1 MDMKYFFMMNTNEGV
16 ARGQSFFKAVG
27 MVLMGLSVGLGGGMV
42 QGQGAYIEEFNGV
55 AGSVPT
61 GWTVAANGTFGE
73 QAEVELTGNGTLKM
87 TRMTTSTAG
96 ANTAA
101 FWEGDFGNIED
112 GVIADGIVTTQ
123 FLLGTNDQRGVI
135 ARSVFNSSA
144 NPQGYWS
151 YVTGTKLVLAKDPV
165 NHNQTI
171 LEEVDFGTSVTGKV
185 ELVFQFVGNN
195 LDVKLYSLE
204 SSGDPFATISF
215 VDSSY
220 NTGLTGLRSRI
231 QGQRSTEYDYFSVTA
246 IPEPSIT
253 MLPLISG
260 VLALL
265 IKRK

>member
-1 MDMKYFFMMNTNEGV
+1 MNANGGV
-16 ARGQSFFKAVG
+16 ASGQSFFKVAR

-42 QGQGAYIEEFNGV
+42 QGEGTYIEEFNGV
-55 AGSVPT
+55 AGSVPA

-73 QAEVELTGNGTLKM
+73 QAEVELTGDGALKM

-101 FWEGDFGNIED
+101 FWEGDFGSIED
-112 GVIADGIVTTQ
+112 GVIADGIVTTR
-123 FLLGTNDQRGVI
+123 FSLGANDRLGVL
-135 ARSVFNSSA
+135 ARAVFNASA
-144 NPQGYWS
+144 NPEGYWS
-151 YVTGTKLVLAKDPV
+151 YVEGTKLVLAKNPV

-171 LEEVDFGTSVTGKV
+171 LDEVDFGTSVTGKV
-185 ELVFQFVGNN
+185 ELVFQFVGDN

-231 QGQRSTEYDYFSVTA
+231 QGVRSVEYEHFSATA